1 MRAQA
6 LPAAVQGWLSV
17 LQGQHQAAGTRRTQ
31 ENAVAS
37 GLPGIL
43 ACGQKH
49 GRHNT
54 GGHGEA
60 PGVAQAPLHVG
71 EQERAGGRAP
81 TPHSPGS
88 PALEAGQGQE
98 LN

>member
-6 LPAAVQGWLSV
+6 LPATMQVWLSV

-43 ACGQKH
+43 ARGQKH

-54 GGHGEA
+54 AGGHGEA
-60 PGVAQAPLHVG
+60 PGVAQAPPQSG
-71 EQERAGGRAP
+71 EQEQAGDRAQ
-81 TPHSPGS
+81 PHTARGNPLWKS
-88 PALEAGQGQE
+88 GQGQ
-98 LN
+98 